1 MIFHIFCALMMMIL
15 VSVPTAQEI
24 YATNNCT
31 IVEKGGVVIFKFC
44 AQREVIGIRGEE
56 VILPCRFYHIKQ
68 NTFKDLYLV
77 LYKNKGNR
85 HNPKQNSVYN
95 SSSNYTADD
104 FKGRI
109 EPAGNPGEGDGSVRI
124 RNLTMEDQERYQF
137 RFEWTKSNGK
147 KDGCSIPE
155 SRRTNLQVDVRPKIL
170 NISRAFVNSSNSWK
184 LFCEAEAKPE
194 PNITWWSPQGLKLN
208 ASQVGVDEMY
218 PKKPQHFMSGLIIT
232 NKLIEGKFKCLVQ
245 NMHGED
251 HKYVSFEQKSQKVSW
266 SLVLWTTL
274 LSIVLLLLL
283 LTVGFYIFQKKCKN
297 QGRTGCTGTSDIQEQ
312 DQSDDKTYMGLA
324 KTSHVPE
331 SAVYERIGN

>member
-15 VSVPTAQEI
+15 GSVPTGQQI
-24 YATNNCT
+24 QNTNNCT
-31 IVEKGGVVIFKFC
+31 MENKRGITLELC
-44 AQREVIGIRGEE
+44 AQREVIGIRGED
-56 VILPCRFYHIKQ
+56 VILPCRFHHSKQ

-77 LYKNKGNR
+77 LYKKKSRKG
-85 HNPKQNSVYN
+85 KKAQNVIIYN
-95 SSSNYTADD
+95 SSSNSPRDD

-109 EPAGNPGEGDGSVRI
+109 EPVGNPGEGDGSVRI
-124 RNLTMEDQERYQF
+124 RNLTMEDQGRYRC
-137 RFEWTKSNGK
+137 RFEWRKSNGP
-147 KDGCSIPE
+147 KDGFTTGKNKL
-155 SRRTNLQVDVRPKIL
+155 TNLHIDVRPKIL

-194 PNITWWSPQGLKLN
+194 PNITWWSPQGLNLN

-218 PKKPQHFMSGLIIT
+218 PKKPQKIYSSLIIT

-251 HKYVSFEQKSQKVSW
+251 HKYVTFEQKSQKVSW

-324 KTSHVPE
+324 KTSQVPE
-331 SAVYERIGN
+331 SPVYERIGN